1 MARLMGFKKVDGIPE
16 GIVREKGCSIYSPL
30 INEVHAKGG
39 TYALDLKDRKRAST
53 LATTIRNVAKKM
65 ECNDIKVVLRLTV
78 VYVTRKED

>member
-1 MARLMGFKKVDGIPE
+1 MARLMGFKKVDGIPK
-16 GIVREKGCSIYSPL
+16 GIVRRNGCSIYSPL

-39 TYALDLKDRKRAST
+39 TYALDVKDRKRAAS

-65 ECNDIKVVLRLTV
+65 ECDDILVVLRLTV